1 MLTEGTPNTNPPE
14 RRWWR
19 YGWIVLVLV
28 AAYVGWIVFSRWQ
41 GNRSLEE
48 RAAEQHSE
56 KEREDAAKTVET
68 LGGTKFDIIAF
79 YIAPGT
85 IHRGES
91 AQMCYGVSE
100 AKDVKLDPPVANV
113 WPSVNRCF
121 DISPKKNTTY
131 TLTAVD
137 SNGNTKT
144 QSVTLEVQ

>member
-1 MLTEGTPNTNPPE
+1 MLTEGTPNTTPPE
-14 RRWWR
+14 RKWWR

-28 AAYVGWIVFSRWQ
+28 AVYVGWIVFSRWQ

-79 YIAPGT
+79 YIAPGM

-137 SNGNTKT
+137 ANGNTKA